1 MTKELL
7 IPRPDPDKW
16 FLIEKTGI
24 KVNVLWENK
33 ESGASVSLLE
43 VPEGAGVPSEHRHA
57 SNQFMYCLEGEYEY
71 TKSALVLRPGA
82 FYMNPKGNPHGPT
95 RAHSRCLLLEI
106 YDGPHYFEV
115 PEFHSEETVGKIKA
129 ETVPESKKIR

>member
-7 IPRPDPDKW
+7 IPKPDPDNW
-16 FLIEKTGI
+16 VLLEKTGMRI
-24 KVNVLWENK
+24 NMLWENK
-33 ESGASVSLLE
+33 ETGASITLLDA
-43 VPEGAGVPSEHRHA
+43 PEGAGVPSEHRHA

-71 TKSALVLRPGA
+71 TKTGLVLRPGS

-95 RAHSRCLLLEI
+95 RAHSRCLLIEI

-115 PEFHSEETVGKIKA
+115 PEYHSKETVGKVVAERKGKA
-129 ETVPESKKIR
+129 SEG